1 MNIDVFQEIFFK
13 TARSGGKGGQN
24 VNKVESMVEGYF
36 QIADSRLL
44 NDEQKQVLQTKL
56 ANKINSEGFL
66 QTRSQVH
73 RSQLENKNEVIKKIN
88 SLIEHALK
96 KEKKR
101 VATKPTKGSRE
112 KRIESKKK
120 NSEIK
125 VGRKKVYWLKG

>member
-1 MNIDVFQEIFFK
+1 MKIDVFPEIIFK

-36 QIADSRLL
+36 HIDDSPLL
-44 NDEQKQVLQTKL
+44 NDEQKKLLHIKL

-73 RSQLENKNEVIKKIN
+73 RSQLENKKEVIKKIN

-96 KEKKR
+96 KQKKR
-101 VATKPTKGSRE
+101 VATKPTKGSKE

-125 VGRKKVYWLKG
+125 VGRKKVDWLKG

>member
-1 MNIDVFQEIFFK
+1 MKIDVLPEIIFK

-24 VNKVESMVEGYF
+24 VNKVETMVEGYF
-36 QIADSRLL
+36 HIDDSPLL
-44 NDEQKQVLQTKL
+44 NDEQKKVLHLKL

-73 RSQLENKNEVIKKIN
+73 RSQLENKKEVIKKIN
-88 SLIEHALK
+88 ALIEHALK
-96 KEKKR
+96 KQKKR
-101 VATKPTKGSRE
+101 VATKPTKGSKE

-125 VGRKKVYWLKG
+125 IGRKRVDW